1 MQSNQPS
8 DRLEDLAPVHQ
19 PPLRGTAW
27 ALTPTPSAVG
37 HFRRTVHLQDCNNP
51 GCVRSE
57 LRLHRS
63 NAVEPTLGQARGSG
77 PGSSTTTSRD
87 SVGTHTDSIGGG
99 SLSENGATQPSS

>member
-27 ALTPTPSAVG
+27 ALTPTPSAV
-37 HFRRTVHLQDCNNP
+37 HLQDCNNP

-63 NAVEPTLGQARGSG
+63 NAVEPTLGQTRGSG

-87 SVGTHTDSIGGG
+87 SVGTHTESIGGG